1 MCAMYQ
7 ADVYRVLIASPS
19 DLAEERNIATDAV
32 HEWNAQ
38 NSAAEAV
45 VLLPVK
51 WETHSM
57 PQAGIRPQEAI
68 NRQLAAK
75 CDILLGMFWT
85 KIGTKTG
92 IAESGTVEEIAEFV
106 ARGKPTLLYFSAR
119 PIDPHKIDLR
129 QQRKLRKFQEQ
140 TLLKAL
146 VGTFNQLHELRQTLI
161 RDLVHQV
168 RDIKSNR
175 MPATATSEM
184 FEHRLAALQDQVKE
198 LTIKFREAQV
208 GSTATAKTRDAAMSD
223 NSDIRTERTILGTIL
238 LDNRFALSPEV
249 RALDEEDFSLH
260 SHGVIFKRMMG
271 LADSKEGI
279 DFVTLTEELRRHLEL
294 EAVGGVA
301 YVTSLTDGL
310 PRVREIEPYIR
321 IVTLMSKERK
331 RRQ

>member
-68 NRQLAAK
+68 NRQ
-75 CDILLGMFWT
+75 
-85 KIGTKTG
+85 
-92 IAESGTVEEIAEFV
+92 
-106 ARGKPTLLYFSAR
+106 
-119 PIDPHKIDLR
+119 
-129 QQRKLRKFQEQ
+129 
-140 TLLKAL
+140 
-146 VGTFNQLHELRQTLI
+146 
-161 RDLVHQV
+161 
-168 RDIKSNR
+168 
-175 MPATATSEM
+175 
-184 FEHRLAALQDQVKE
+184 
-198 LTIKFREAQV
+198 
-208 GSTATAKTRDAAMSD
+208 
-223 NSDIRTERTILGTIL
+223 
-238 LDNRFALSPEV
+238 FALSPEV

>member
-19 DLAEERNIATDAV
+19 DLAEERDIATDAV
-32 HEWNAQ
+32 NEWNAQ
-38 NSAAEAV
+38 NSEAESV

-51 WETHSM
+51 WETHAM
-57 PQAGIRPQEAI
+57 PQAGVRPQEAI
-68 NRQLAAK
+68 NRQLADK

-119 PIDPHKIDLR
+119 PIDPRKIDLR
-129 QQRKLRKFQEQ
+129 QQKKLRKFQEE

-146 VGTFNQLHELRQTLI
+146 IGTFNQLHELRQTLI

-168 RDIKSNR
+168 REIKSR
-175 MPATATSEM
+175 RIPATATSEM
-184 FEHRLAALQDQVKE
+184 FEHRLVSLQDQVKE
-198 LTIKFREAQV
+198 LTIKFSEAQLNRTTVTKTREA
-208 GSTATAKTRDAAMSD
+208 AINDH
-223 NSDIRTERTILGTIL
+223 SDIRTERTILGSIL
-238 LDNRFALSPEV
+238 LDNRFAISPEV
-249 RALDEEDFSLH
+249 RALDQEDFSIQ

-271 LADSKEGI
+271 LADSKKGI
-279 DFVTLTEELRRHLEL
+279 DYVTLTEELGHHKEL
-294 EAVGGVA
+294 EGVGGVA

-321 IVTLMSKERK
+321 IVTLLSRARK
-331 RRQ
+331 RTL